1 MSEHSEPEERTED
14 PTDRRMQ
21 QLRKDGS
28 VHLSTEIS
36 QLLPLMIGFVSL
48 GFIWQL
54 LFTHMRQVLIKA
66 FQMISDSEPL
76 TVSSLHSGFVGLV
89 FRLAPTI
96 IMLVTIIAFCA
107 TLAVMV
113 QTKWNVKEK
122 LIHFKFDQLNPISGL
137 KRVFSIN
144 GLVNT
149 LKAIVKLL
157 LIIPVSY
164 FALKSFAPQM
174 VMMVHL
180 TVPEILAF
188 TGAAMMSLFWKVMY
202 ILIPIA
208 IFDFFWTKHQW
219 LKQNRMTKHEVKDER
234 KSVEGDESTRRKIQF
249 KGLQRIMQRIM
260 KSVPQA
266 DVVITNPTHYAV
278 ALRYD
283 RERMAAPT
291 VLAKG
296 QGFLALRI
304 KEIAKESGVP
314 VLERKALA
322 RALYQSVE
330 VGTEIPSGLFRAVAE
345 VLAYVYRLKNPYKY
359 WQAEAS

>member
-1 MSEHSEPEERTED
+1 MSEHSEPEERTEE

-28 VHLSTEIS
+28 VHTSTEIS
-36 QLLPLMIGFVSL
+36 QLLPLVIGFVSL

-54 LFTHMRQVLIKA
+54 LFTHMRQVLIKS

-76 TVSSLHSGFVGLV
+76 TVATLHSGFVGLV
-89 FRLAPTI
+89 YRLAPTI
-96 IMLVTIIAFCA
+96 IMLVMIIALCA

-113 QTKWNVKEK
+113 QTKWNIKEK
-122 LIHFKFDQLNPISGL
+122 LIHFKFDQLNPITGV

-149 LKAIVKLL
+149 LKAIVKLI

-208 IFDFFWTKHQW
+208 IFDFFWSKHQW

-304 KEIAKESGVP
+304 KEIAKDCGVP

-330 VGTEIPSGLFRAVAE
+330 VGTEIPSGLFKAVAE